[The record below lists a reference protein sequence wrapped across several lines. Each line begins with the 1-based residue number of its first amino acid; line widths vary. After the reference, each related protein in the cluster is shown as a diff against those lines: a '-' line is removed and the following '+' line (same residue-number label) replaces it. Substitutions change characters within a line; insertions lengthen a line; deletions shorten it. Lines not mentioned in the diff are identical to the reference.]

1 MDKRSL
7 GRSPLQV
14 SVLAYGAWRLAG
26 SEGKPAIEG
35 SSHGIR
41 ALNAAVDAG
50 IDFIDLADIYGGG
63 RCEEIVGEALR
74 QSPGLRQRLVIATK
88 CGIRRAGDSSPLAPF
103 RYDFSREHILRSVEV
118 SLKRMGLHEID
129 LLMLHRPDYLMDPA
143 EVAGVFVDLRQ
154 AGKVREF
161 GVSNFTP
168 SQVSALQKAFPHP
181 LVVNQV
187 EISLLQTATLDDG
200 TLNQCLELGM
210 SPMAW
215 SPLGRGALVQ
225 DPGSLTDARQ
235 RRTAEALVA
244 VARRL
249 GTTPSV
255 VALAWLLRHPSGIV
269 PILGTCTPER
279 IAEQAGAA
287 SLQLSRED
295 WYELL
300 EASRGSRLP

>member
-14 SVLAYGAWRLAG
+14 SAIAYGAWRLAG
-26 SEGKPAIEG
+26 SEGRPAIDG
-35 SSHGIR
+35 SSYGIR

-50 IDFIDLADIYGGG
+50 INFIDLADIYGGG
-63 RCEEIVGEALR
+63 RCEEIFGEALR

-88 CGIRRAGDSSPLAPF
+88 CGIRRSGEPSPNAPF
-103 RYDFSREHILRSVEV
+103 RYDFSRDHILRSVDA
-118 SLKRMGLHEID
+118 SLKRMGLQEID

-143 EVAGVFVDLRQ
+143 EVAGAFLDLRQ

-168 SQVSALQKAFPHP
+168 SQVTALQRAFAHP

-200 TLNQCLELGM
+200 TLNQCLELGL

-225 DPGSLTDARQ
+225 DPGTLTDVRQ
-235 RRTAEALVA
+235 RRVAESLARVA
-244 VARRL
+244 GRL
-249 GTTPSV
+249 GTTPAV
-255 VALAWLLRHPSGIV
+255 VALAWLLRHPSGIL
-269 PILGTCTPER
+269 PILGTCNPDR
-279 IAEQAGAA
+279 IVEQAGAA
-287 SLQLSRED
+287 ALTLSRED

>member
-1 MDKRSL
+1 MNKRSL

-26 SEGKPAIEG
+26 SEGRPALDG
-35 SSHGIR
+35 SAHGIR
-41 ALNAAVDAG
+41 ALNAAVDTG
-50 IDFIDLADIYGGG
+50 INFIDLADIYGGG
-63 RCEEIVGEALR
+63 RCEEIFGDALR
-74 QSPGLRQRLVIATK
+74 QSPGLRQKLVIATK
-88 CGIRRAGDSSPLAPF
+88 CGIRRAGDTSPHAPF
-103 RYDFSREHILRSVEV
+103 RYDFSREHILRSVDI
-118 SLKRMGLHEID
+118 SLGRMGLHEID
-129 LLMLHRPDYLMDPA
+129 LLMLHRPDYLMDPI
-143 EVAGVFVDLRQ
+143 EVAGAFVDLRQ

-187 EISLLQTATLDDG
+187 EISLLQTSTLDDG

-210 SPMAW
+210 GPMAW

-225 DPGSLTDARQ
+225 DPGSLTDARH
-235 RRTAEALVA
+235 RRVAESLVG
-244 VARRL
+244 VAQRL

-255 VALAWLLRHPSGIV
+255 VALAWLLRHPAGIL
-269 PILGTCTPER
+269 PILGTCNPAR
-279 IAEQAGAA
+279 IAEQADAA

>member
-1 MDKRSL
+1 MLKRPL
-7 GRSPLQV
+7 GRSPLQI

-26 SEGKPAIEG
+26 SEGHPAIDG

-41 ALNAAVDAG
+41 ALNTAVDAG
-50 IDFIDLADIYGGG
+50 INFIDLADIYGGG

-88 CGIRRAGDSSPLAPF
+88 CGIRRAGDTSPHAPF

-143 EVAGVFVDLRQ
+143 EVTGAFSDLRQ

-168 SQVSALQKAFPHP
+168 SQVTALQRAFPHP

-187 EISLLQTATLDDG
+187 EISLMQTATLDDG
-200 TLNQCLELGM
+200 TLHQCLELGIT
-210 SPMAW
+210 PMAW

-225 DPGSLTDARQ
+225 DPGTLTDARQ
-235 RRTAEALVA
+235 RRVAESLARVA
-244 VARRL
+244 GRL

-255 VALAWLLRHPSGIV
+255 LALAWLLRHPSGIV
-269 PILGTCTPER
+269 PILGTCNPGR
-279 IAEQAGAA
+279 IVEQAGAA
-287 SLQLSRED
+287 ALELSRED

>member
-1 MDKRSL
+1 MDTRSL
-7 GRSPLQV
+7 GRSPLRV

-26 SEGKPAIEG
+26 SEGKASIEG
-35 SSHGIR
+35 SAHGIR

-50 IDFIDLADIYGGG
+50 ITFIDLADIYGGG

-88 CGIRRAGDSSPLAPF
+88 CGIRRAGDASPHAPF
-103 RYDFSREHILRSVEV
+103 RYDFSREHILRSVEI

-143 EVAGVFVDLRQ
+143 EVAGAFMDLRQ

-168 SQVSALQKAFPHP
+168 SQMSALQKSFPHP

-200 TLNQCLELGM
+200 TLDHCLELGM

>member
-1 MDKRSL
+1 MLKRPL
-7 GRSPLQV
+7 GRSPLQI

-26 SEGKPAIEG
+26 SEGRPAIDG

-41 ALNAAVDAG
+41 AINAAVDAG

-88 CGIRRAGDSSPLAPF
+88 CGIRRAGDTSPHAPV

-143 EVAGVFVDLRQ
+143 EVAGAFSDLRQ

-168 SQVSALQKAFPHP
+168 SQVTALQRAFPHP

-187 EISLLQTATLDDG
+187 EISLMQTATLDDG
-200 TLNQCLELGM
+200 TLHQCLELGIT
-210 SPMAW
+210 PMAW

-225 DPGSLTDARQ
+225 DPGTLTDVRQ
-235 RRTAEALVA
+235 RRVAESLARVA
-244 VARRL
+244 GRL

-255 VALAWLLRHPSGIV
+255 LALAWLLRHPSGIV
-269 PILGTCTPER
+269 PILGTCNPGR
-279 IAEQAGAA
+279 IVEQAGAA
-287 SLQLSRED
+287 ARELSRED

>member
-1 MDKRSL
+1 MDTRSL

-26 SEGKPAIEG
+26 SEGKASIEG
-35 SSHGIR
+35 SAYGIR

-50 IDFIDLADIYGGG
+50 ITFIDLADIYGGG
-63 RCEEIVGEALR
+63 RCEEIVGDALR

-88 CGIRRAGDSSPLAPF
+88 CGIRRSGDPTPQAPF

-168 SQVSALQKAFPHP
+168 SQVTALQKAFPHP

-255 VALAWLLRHPSGIV
+255 VALAWLLRHPSGII

-279 IAEQAGAA
+279 IAEQALAA
-287 SLQLSRED
+287 TLPLSRED

>member
-1 MDKRSL
+1 M
-7 GRSPLQV
+7 
-14 SVLAYGAWRLAG
+14 LAYGGWRLAG
-26 SEGKPAIEG
+26 SEGRPAIEG
-35 SSHGIR
+35 SAHGIR
-41 ALNAAVDAG
+41 ALKAAVDAG
-50 IDFIDLADIYGGG
+50 INFIDLADIYGGG

-88 CGIRRAGDSSPLAPF
+88 CGIRRAGDTSPHAPF
-103 RYDFSREHILRSVEV
+103 RYDFSREHLLRSVEV

-168 SQVSALQKAFPHP
+168 SQVGALQRAFPHP

-225 DPGSLTDARQ
+225 DPGSLADPRG
-235 RRTAEALVA
+235 RRVVEALGT

-255 VALAWLLRHPSGIV
+255 VALAWLLRHPSGIL

>member
-1 MDKRSL
+1 MNKRSL

-26 SEGKPAIEG
+26 SEGQPAIDG
-35 SSHGIR
+35 SAHGIR
-41 ALNAAVDAG
+41 ALNAAIDTG
-50 IDFIDLADIYGGG
+50 INFIDLADIYGGG
-63 RCEEIVGEALR
+63 RCEEIFGDALR
-74 QSPGLRQRLVIATK
+74 QSPGLRQKLVIATK
-88 CGIRRAGDSSPLAPF
+88 CGIRRAGDTSPHAPF
-103 RYDFSREHILRSVEV
+103 RYDFSREHILRSVDI
-118 SLKRMGLHEID
+118 SLVRMGVHEID
-129 LLMLHRPDYLMDPA
+129 LLMLHRPDYLMDPV
-143 EVAGVFVDLRQ
+143 EVAGAFMDLRQ

-168 SQVSALQKAFPHP
+168 SQVSALQKSFPHP

-187 EISLLQTATLDDG
+187 EISLLQTSTLDDG

-235 RRTAEALVA
+235 RRVAESLVGIA
-244 VARRL
+244 QRL

-255 VALAWLLRHPSGIV
+255 LALAWLLRHPAGIL
-269 PILGTCTPER
+269 PILGTCNPAR
-279 IAEQAGAA
+279 IAEQASAA

-295 WYELL
+295 WYELF